1 MSNIWQTDKAF
12 APGAQLRHE
21 QGSGTDA
28 SQAVTIHETSGVITS
43 STANLGTDTSE
54 SITLTNRL
62 ISADSIVLCQVAGG
76 GAGAPVMT
84 KVTAAEGSCVFIVR
98 NVDASN
104 ACDAA
109 YTISFVV
116 TGAATKV
123 TG

>member
-43 STANLGTDTSE
+43 STTNLAADTTE
-54 SITLTNRL
+54 TITLTNRF
-62 ISADSIVLCQVAGG
+62 ISADSIVLATVGGG
-76 GAGAPVMT
+76 GAGQVVLSAVDP
-84 KVTAAEGSCVFIVR
+84 AEGSATFEVR
-98 NVDASN
+98 NVNASA

-109 YTISFVV
+109 YTISFIV